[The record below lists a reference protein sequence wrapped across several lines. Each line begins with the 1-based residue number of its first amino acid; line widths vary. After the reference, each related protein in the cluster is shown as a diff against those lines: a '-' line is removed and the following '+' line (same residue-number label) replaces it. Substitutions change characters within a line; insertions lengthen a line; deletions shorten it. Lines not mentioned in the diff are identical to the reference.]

1 MISNRNSI
9 WYTMDKRVIAL
20 ILVISVA
27 VPLFSGCIGE
37 VDSNEKPLVSI
48 AYPLDG
54 TTVSNIVMIS
64 GEASDPDGD
73 DALVYI
79 EVKINDEWN
88 IADGTT
94 KWSYEWRA
102 YEIDDG
108 LHTVHVRAWDGTDH
122 SEVEEITVRVDNPQN
137 VESDAHRW
145 AIFIG
150 VANFPA
156 DNESK
161 LGNGGLIFAEEAANY
176 LIEECGYSTS
186 NIIILFDDGWIRED
200 NGYGD
205 RIQTL
210 QQRSHDFDIIY
221 GGATKG
227 NVLAAIDYIAD
238 QSNKYDDSEIFIWMF
253 GHGCGDSDDELT
265 GGKILESSSVF
276 LWDDTLDDQ
285 ELGGA
290 LADLKSKETCVII
303 DACFSAG
310 FVDKTIYNFPEFF
323 LLKSGIPKSGRV
335 VMTGASKFRE
345 GFASTTHGPLFSL
358 LWFEGI
364 TTGKADGFK
373 PGILKRGKPSRLN
386 LFKDGKVSVEEAFY
400 YASYVLRTDK
410 AFEDYDTMEPQIND
424 QYSHRG
430 ILRSKDGLFLG
441 E

>member
-1 MISNRNSI
+1 MISDRDSI
-9 WYTMDKRVIAL
+9 WYTMDKRVIAS
-20 ILVISVA
+20 ILVISVV

-37 VDSNEKPLVSI
+37 VDSNEKPLVFI
-48 AYPLDG
+48 DYPLEG
-54 TTVSNIVMIS
+54 MTVSNIVMIS
-64 GEASDPDGD
+64 GEAFDPDGD
-73 DALVYI
+73 EELVYV
-79 EVKINDEWN
+79 EVKIDDKWN

-108 LHTVHVRAWDGTDH
+108 LYTIHVRAWDGTDN
-122 SEVEEITVRVDNPQN
+122 SDVEEINIIVDNPEA

-145 AIFIG
+145 AIFVGI
-150 VANFPA
+150 ANFPM

-161 LGNGGLIFAEEAANY
+161 LGNGGLIFAEEAASY

-186 NIIILFDDGWIRED
+186 NIILLFDDGWIRED

-210 QQRSHDFDIIY
+210 QQRPHNYDIIY
-221 GGATKG
+221 GGATKE
-227 NVLAAIDYIAD
+227 NVLAAIDYVAN
-238 QSNKYDDSEIFIWMF
+238 QSNKYGDSEVFIWLF
-253 GHGCGDSDDELT
+253 GHGCGDSDNGLT

-276 LWDDTLDDQ
+276 LWDDMLDDQ
-285 ELGGA
+285 ELGSA
-290 LADLKSKETCVII
+290 LSDLKSKETCIII

-310 FVDKTIYNFPEFF
+310 FADKTIYNFPEFF
-323 LLKSGIPKSGRV
+323 LLKSGITKSGRV

-345 GFASTTHGPLFSL
+345 GYASTTRGPLFSL

-373 PGILKRGKPSRLN
+373 PGILKRGKPSMLN
-386 LFKDGKVSVEEAFY
+386 LFKDGKTSVEEAFY
-400 YASYVLRTDK
+400 YARYVLRTNK
-410 AFEDYDTMEPQIND
+410 AFEDYNTMEPQIND
-424 QYSHRG
+424 QYPNRG
-430 ILRSKDGLFLG
+430 ILRSKGGLFLG

>member
-1 MISNRNSI
+1 
-9 WYTMDKRVIAL
+9 MDKRVIAL
-20 ILVISVA
+20 TLVILVAI
-27 VPLFSGCIGE
+27 PLFSGCLE
-37 VDSNEKPLVSI
+37 DVDSNEKPLVFI
-48 AYPLDG
+48 NYPLDG
-54 TTVSNIVMIS
+54 MTVSNIVMIS

-73 DALVYI
+73 DELVYV
-79 EVKINDEWN
+79 EVKIDDKWN

-94 KWSYEWRA
+94 KWSYDWRA

-108 LHTVHVRAWDGTDH
+108 LYNIYVRAWDGTDH
-122 SEVEEITVRVDNPQN
+122 SDVEEINVRVDRPKT

-145 AIFIG
+145 AIFVG
-150 VANFPA
+150 VANFPM

-161 LGNGGLIFAEEAANY
+161 LGNGGLIFAEETAIY

-186 NIIILFDDGWIRED
+186 NIILLFDDGWIRED
-200 NGYGD
+200 NGYGN
-205 RIQTL
+205 RTQTL
-210 QQRSHDFDIIY
+210 QQRPRDYDIIY

-238 QSNKYDDSEIFIWMF
+238 QSNKYDDSEVFIWMF
-253 GHGCGDSDDELT
+253 GHGCGDSDNELT

-290 LADLKSKETCVII
+290 LADLKSKKTCVII

-310 FVDKTIYNFPEFF
+310 FADKTIYNFPEFF

-335 VMTGASKFRE
+335 VMTGASKFRI
-345 GFASTTHGPLFSL
+345 GWASPTEGPLFSL
-358 LWFEGI
+358 LWLEGI

-373 PGILKRGKPSRLN
+373 PGILKRGKPSILN

-400 YASYVLRTDK
+400 YARYVLRTNE
-410 AFEDYDTMEPQIND
+410 AFEDFNTMQPQIND
-424 QYSHRG
+424 QYPYRG
-430 ILRSKDGLFLG
+430 ILRSRGGLFLG

>member
-1 MISNRNSI
+1 MISDRDSI

-48 AYPLDG
+48 DYPLDG
-54 TTVSNIVMIS
+54 MTVSNIVMIS

-73 DALVYI
+73 DELVYV
-79 EVKINDEWN
+79 EVKIDDKWN

-108 LHTVHVRAWDGTDH
+108 LYIICVRAWDGTDY
-122 SEVEEITVRVDNPQN
+122 SDVEEITVRVDNPQTI
-137 VESDAHRW
+137 ESDAHRW

-150 VANFPA
+150 VANFPM

-161 LGNGGLIFAEEAANY
+161 LGNGGLIFAEEAASY

-186 NIIILFDDGWIRED
+186 NIILLFDDGWIRED

-210 QQRSHDFDIIY
+210 QQRPHDYDIIY
-221 GGATKG
+221 GGATKE
-227 NVLAAIDYIAD
+227 NVLAAIDYVVNE
-238 QSNKYDDSEIFIWMF
+238 SNKYGDSEVFIWVF
-253 GHGCGDSDDELT
+253 GHGCGDSGNELT

-290 LADLKSKETCVII
+290 LADLKSQETCVIV

-310 FVDKTIYNFPEFF
+310 FADKTIYNFPEFF

-335 VMTGASKFRE
+335 VMTSASKFRE
-345 GFASTTHGPLFSL
+345 GFTSTTRGPLFSL

-373 PGILKRGKPSRLN
+373 PGILKRGKPSQLN

-400 YASYVLRTDK
+400 YARYMLRTNK
-410 AFEDYDTMEPQIND
+410 AFEDYNTMEPQIND
-424 QYSHRG
+424 QYPHQG
-430 ILRSKDGLFLG
+430 ILRSKGGLFLG